1 MDLFGNDGIN
11 ILTDK
16 GKNLA
21 TYYTSFFNYKEAEK
35 ILESINSETP
45 WNREKMKM
53 FNNEYLVPRDTAWYG
68 EKAYIYSGVFNKPHS
83 WTPLL
88 FDIKTKVE
96 KKINCSF
103 NSLLLN
109 RYRDGKDKVD
119 WHSDNEKE
127 LDKTSPIA
135 SLTFGCE
142 RDFFIRHKFDKN
154 NKRKE
159 PLKHGSLLVMYPP
172 MQDEWDHAV
181 PKRATASL
189 RINLTFRNV
198 L

>member
-1 MDLFGNDGIN
+1 MDLFGTDGIN

-21 TYYTSFFNYKEAEK
+21 TYYPSFFNYEEADTFLK
-35 ILESINSETP
+35 KINSDTP

-68 EKAYIYSGVFNKPHS
+68 EKAYIYSGVLNNPQS

-88 FDIKTKVE
+88 FDIKTKIE
-96 KKINCSF
+96 NKINCSF

-109 RYRDGKDKVD
+109 RYNDGKDKVD

-127 LDKTSPIA
+127 LDKNSPIA
-135 SLTFGCE
+135 SLTFGDE
-142 RDFFIRHKFDKN
+142 RDFFIRNKFEKN
-154 NKRKE
+154 NKIKKT
-159 PLKHGSLLVMYPP
+159 LKHGSLLVMHPP
-172 MQDEWDHAV
+172 MQDEWDHTV